1 LNLFNLKE
9 ITSFHLLHLKFKKL
23 SVVKCKYR
31 KIVISTNHF
40 HQRPTSLTII
50 EDEDQDEVE
59 AQNLETKKKS
69 IGIVLLKHSRLEIRA
84 NFAWNNARLNNEVIT
99 FSWISNFIPFG
110 SYQQFGQNLAIY
122 QKFWKKGVI
131 IAIISKHPIISSFN
145 FLPKVISFINLEISS
160 KNMRNLFFFHIT
172 LMNSIIERSSKLE
185 TFY

>member
-1 LNLFNLKE
+1 MLFPSKASTTGKVTAKTNSYIWIEKNIFFNHWKIWKLNLFNLKE

-110 SYQQFGQNLAIY
+110 SYQ
-122 QKFWKKGVI
+122 
-131 IAIISKHPIISSFN
+131 
-145 FLPKVISFINLEISS
+145 
-160 KNMRNLFFFHIT
+160 
-172 LMNSIIERSSKLE
+172 
-185 TFY
+185 